1 MKIALAAS
9 AFVLL
14 TGHPLA
20 IASSSSS
27 MLELAGIVG
36 GRSNALLSPQEVLA
50 AETVYDEFEI
60 SQEST
65 SKSEVTTQTGSG
77 VGTEEKPA
85 VIETGG
91 ETEAAGSTA
100 ESETAREE
108 VGKVALRRPLQ
119 FEFLTAEGRKV
130 DGLSP
135 DDLEIDQSCA
145 LLDASD
151 DVEVLE
157 RLAKCIKP
165 SALGNYIISG
175 VPEVIASPDVVRFA
189 VPVAINRFKTVRLE
203 ASMKDGSTIPVNCSP
218 QVSLTTAAGFETI
231 LPMVESRAETRQNL
245 QYDVE
250 FPDYMTVSSTTFRIQ
265 TNHSSGCKL
274 AEPELGLEQGKA
286 LGKLMLDESGAV
298 LTAELVPSDPA
309 LLIVLTRGD
318 TAAGDGR
325 LGREW
330 RRQASAIIESAFDAA
345 RQKFSQVI
353 VAGYTENSEYKVFVR
368 VPKMQFRD
376 QLKKIKNEN
385 DFGFKM
391 DNLGLGLD
399 SSLHFDLDQQISE
412 LAEQGVSV
420 VTVVY
425 GREQSDSSLCD
436 LGSLSSNQFFERL
449 GRALIVDVLPTKA
462 YNSALKTARE
472 GDKTADAFIVR
483 PSSELFSAVD
493 CVKYAGLM
501 ENRVLSGN
509 SNVFALPLLQA
520 DDDLKS
526 DYLELS
532 RKWLGELLENAQ

>member
-9 AFVLL
+9 TFFFLI
-14 TGHPLA
+14 GHPLA
-20 IASSSSS
+20 LASSSSS
-27 MLELAGIVG
+27 IMELAGIDG
-36 GRSNALLSPQEVLA
+36 GRSNALSSPQEVLA
-50 AETVYDEFEI
+50 GETVYDEFEI

-65 SKSEVTTQTGSG
+65 SKSKVTTQTGSG
-77 VGTEEKPA
+77 VGTDEKPA

-100 ESETAREE
+100 ESKTAREE

-119 FEFLTAEGRKV
+119 FEFLTTEGRKV

-135 DDLEIDQSCA
+135 DELEIDQSCA

-165 SALGNYIISG
+165 SALGNYIITG

-189 VPVAINRFKTVRLE
+189 VPVAINRFKTVRLV

-250 FPDYMTVSSTTFRIQ
+250 FPDFVTVSSTTFRIR

-274 AEPELGLEQGKA
+274 AEAELGLEQGKA

-318 TAAGDGR
+318 AAAADGR

-330 RRQASAIIESAFDAA
+330 MSQASAIIESAFDAA
-345 RQKFSQVI
+345 RQNFSQVI
-353 VAGYTENSEYKVFVR
+353 VAGYNEKSAYKVFLK
-368 VPKMQFRD
+368 VPKSRFRD

-385 DFGFKM
+385 DVGFKI
-391 DNLGLGLD
+391 DSVGLGLD
-399 SSLHFDLDQQISE
+399 SSLNSDLDQQVAE
-412 LAEQGVSV
+412 LAEQGTSV

-425 GREQSDSSLCD
+425 GREQLEGSLCD
-436 LGSLSSNQFFERL
+436 LGSLSSNQLIERL
-449 GRALIVDVLPTKA
+449 GRVLIVDVLPSKA
-462 YNSALKTARE
+462 LNSALKTARE
-472 GDKTADAFIVR
+472 NDKTADAFIVR
-483 PSSELFSAVD
+483 PSSELFSAFD
-493 CVKYAGLM
+493 CVKYAGLV
-501 ENRVLSGN
+501 ENRGLSGN
-509 SNVFALPLLQA
+509 SNVFALPLRQV
-520 DDDLKS
+520 DEDWKG